1 MAGRLSEDRRETIKR
16 PHVTLDFTLNL
27 QSGLRG
33 VDPEEKPALYAFLL
47 VELDKLAE
55 RVLREARQ
63 ILDAASTLAAKLD
76 SELNGEDVAKHIGCS
91 RATLDNRGSAMYLRV
106 QLTSTRPL
114 LQSVMYRHV
123 KELLDF
129 FDEHVIA
136 TIEAAEHNERST
148 KNLGATALAV
158 LAALPGSGEPQLGDR
173 I

>member
-1 MAGRLSEDRRETIKR
+1 
-16 PHVTLDFTLNL
+16 
-27 QSGLRG
+27 
-33 VDPEEKPALYAFLL
+33 
-47 VELDKLAE
+47 
-55 RVLREARQ
+55 
-63 ILDAASTLAAKLD
+63 
-76 SELNGEDVAKHIGCS
+76 
-91 RATLDNRGSAMYLRV
+91 
-106 QLTSTRPL
+106 
-114 LQSVMYRHV
+114 MYRHV